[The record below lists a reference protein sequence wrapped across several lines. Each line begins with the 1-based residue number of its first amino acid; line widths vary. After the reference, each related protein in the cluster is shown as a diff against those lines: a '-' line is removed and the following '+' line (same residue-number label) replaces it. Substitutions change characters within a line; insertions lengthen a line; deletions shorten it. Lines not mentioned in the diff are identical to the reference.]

1 MCGKS
6 GDIACTLGLPATA
19 LAIIC
24 DWPLRGRKPLENR
37 FSNTRIGLA
46 RTCARGEP
54 VCCVADRIRRGRWR
68 MGDPARLRCPDN
80 VLQEPGLLLPYSSG
94 HVL

>member
-24 DWPLRGRKPLENR
+24 DLPPRGRKPLENR
-37 FSNTRIGLA
+37 FSNTRTGLA
-46 RTCARGEP
+46 LICARRTG
-54 VCCVADRIRRGRWR
+54 AARQIASAAAGWR
-68 MGDPARLRCPDN
+68 LGDPARLRRP
-80 VLQEPGLLLPYSSG
+80 VLVQQEPGLLLPYSSG